1 MQGRMPKRA
10 NTLPAEHARWTLSVS
25 RETDSALRSWLAGK
39 GAKRGDLSRFVEDA
53 VNRQVLRE
61 MITDIHAR
69 NADLDPDQTEQLVE
83 DQLHDVRTRFWSKK
97 SDRRLHV
104 ALSKQLNLLLR

>member
-1 MQGRMPKRA
+1 MQSRMPKRT

-69 NADLDPDQTEQLVE
+69 NADLDAEEAEHLIE
-83 DQLHDVRTRFWSKK
+83 SQLHNVRASFWSKK
-97 SDRRLHV
+97 SGRRLHV

>member
-1 MQGRMPKRA
+1 MPKRT

-25 RETDSALRSWLAGK
+25 RETDSAPR
-39 GAKRGDLSRFVEDA
+39 RGDLSRFVEDA

-83 DQLHDVRTRFWSKK
+83 DQLHDVRARFWSKK